1 MLEVVGTELV
11 DALAALR
18 VAVEVVPPVRAVLR
32 IAPAEYTGT
41 VLVIHTEADDTVAGV
56 ALGADQDVVE
66 EGVVDETVV

>member
-1 MLEVVGTELV
+1 LEVVETEFV

-18 VAVEVVPPVRAVLR
+18 VVVEVVSPVRAVLR
-32 IAPAEYTGT
+32 TAPAECTGI